1 MSTCDF
7 KVIDYQ
13 GIRKIMKF
21 EIRNLGLEF
30 RKALSSFSNFSVEIG
45 LKMGPV
51 LISLGGLKLRF

>member
-1 MSTCDF
+1 MLTCDF

-30 RKALSSFSNFSVEIG
+30 RKVLSSFSNFSVEIG
-45 LKMGPV
+45 PKMGPV
-51 LISLGGLKLRF
+51 PISPLQ